1 MRKDQRPDRSLPRR
15 SALRSSPLTRAA
27 IAVALVVAGCSGD
40 DTTAGEVAGND
51 PTSQREQ
58 PGGEV
63 ETTTETGPRTST
75 YAGYGEHVP
84 EQYAGTSNWICHPDL
99 PVDPCRDLTTTVI
112 EPDGSRRLDEL
123 QPAMDPRFDCFYV
136 YPTTSADP
144 TPASD
149 LAFDDFEIFTV
160 RAQVARYATQCRVFA
175 PVYRQI
181 TLGGLESAVPADGEH
196 AYADVLDAWKSYI
209 VDSNDGRGVVLI
221 GHSQGAG
228 HLRRLLAEEL
238 DDDADLRS
246 LMISALLLGT
256 SVAVPTGELVGGDL
270 TEIPAC
276 TTAEEVAC
284 VISYSSYP
292 VDAPPAEGAE
302 QGRAAVPVER
312 NLSLE
317 DNQQA
322 LEEDQQA
329 LCVNPAE
336 LAGIDGPVDAVTFTE
351 PALLGWIGGFDDVST
366 PFVSL
371 PAVVRMQCEQKGDYT
386 YLAVGLA
393 DPSDRR
399 PVTGLVEQRFGPA
412 IGLHLLDANLGQDVL
427 IDVVTVQADAHAKGR

>member
-1 MRKDQRPDRSLPRR
+1 M
-15 SALRSSPLTRAA
+15 
-27 IAVALVVAGCSGD
+27 
-40 DTTAGEVAGND
+40 
-51 PTSQREQ
+51 
-58 PGGEV
+58 
-63 ETTTETGPRTST
+63 
-75 YAGYGEHVP
+75 
-84 EQYAGTSNWICHPDL
+84 
-99 PVDPCRDLTTTVI
+99 I
-112 EPDGSRRLDEL
+112 EPDGSRRLDESK
-123 QPAMDPRFDCFYV
+123 PATDPRFDCFYV

-144 TPASD
+144 APASD

-160 RAQVARYATQCRVFA
+160 RAQVARYAEQCRVFA

-181 TLGGLESAVPADGEH
+181 TLGGLVSAVPADGEQ

-209 VDSNDGRGVVLI
+209 VESNGGRGVVLI
-221 GHSQGAG
+221 GHSQGAA

-246 LMISALLLGT
+246 LMVSALLLGT

-292 VDAPPAEGAE
+292 VDAPPTEGAE
-302 QGRAAVPVER
+302 QGRAVVPLER
-312 NLSLE
+312 ILSLE

-322 LEEDQQA
+322 PEGDQEA

-336 LAGIDGPVDAVTFTE
+336 LAGIDGPVDAVTFTQ
-351 PALLGWIGGFDDVST
+351 PALLGWIGGFEDVAT

-371 PAVVRMQCEQKGDYT
+371 PAVVRTQCEQKGDYT

-399 PVTGLVEQRFGPA
+399 PISGLVEQRFGPA
-412 IGLHLLDANLGQDVL
+412 IGLHLLDASFGQDVL
-427 IDVVTVQADAHAKGR
+427 IDVVTVQADAHAKRR